1 MAELSNDNTTN
12 HDMLDSAASGHG
24 NYELSGDSCST
35 LSNGTN
41 NHYEKH
47 DVIHGD
53 NEKLN
58 QFPDDVQRPQ
68 LLESAKVPPQHHGP
82 SDSEQEMARQQML
95 AVDVETKENALKHSD
110 IPESEEVLEDW
121 QILKRTTIEGQR
133 CKLVPYTADHVP
145 TYNKWLN
152 DPYIQ
157 QMTQT
162 EPYSLMQEYEYQK
175 EWYDDRNK
183 YIFIILDRSLE
194 DAMAGD
200 INLFIQNEEEQD
212 LQIGELNIMIA
223 EDKSRR
229 KGIATETLQLIL
241 EFARK
246 HFELRQF
253 IAKIQHDNESSIK
266 LFKKVG
272 FVETDYVETFK
283 EYTFS
288 LILEDEEDLKSGG
301 NAHRQGQALGM
312 GKHPHSEHDLLQ
324 HHDCED
330 CSSFHTDRVCAKCA
344 EANSPKNGTVGYP
357 QSGGHAAE

>member
-1 MAELSNDNTTN
+1 MIHPAPTALSPLDATQLS
-12 HDMLDSAASGHG
+12 LDS
-24 NYELSGDSCST
+24 
-35 LSNGTN
+35 
-41 NHYEKH
+41 
-47 DVIHGD
+47 
-53 NEKLN
+53 
-58 QFPDDVQRPQ
+58 
-68 LLESAKVPPQHHGP
+68 
-82 SDSEQEMARQQML
+82 
-95 AVDVETKENALKHSD
+95 ETKENPKPIIDSVNSNTA
-110 IPESEEVLEDW
+110 IEESEEILEDW
-121 QILKRTTIEGQR
+121 QLLKRTVLSGKKV
-133 CKLVPYTADHVP
+133 KLVPYTAAHVP
-145 TYNKWLN
+145 TYNRWLN

-288 LILEDEEDLKSGG
+288 LSFEDEEDLKKGKG
-301 NAHRQGQALGM
+301 AHPPSQ
-312 GKHPHSEHDLLQ
+312 HHINDLLERHKGRLQ
-324 HHDCED
+324 RHDCAD

-344 EANSPKNGTVGYP
+344 EANPSSDGIAATAATLHGQHAVNAQSVGLLG
-357 QSGGHAAE
+357 QASE